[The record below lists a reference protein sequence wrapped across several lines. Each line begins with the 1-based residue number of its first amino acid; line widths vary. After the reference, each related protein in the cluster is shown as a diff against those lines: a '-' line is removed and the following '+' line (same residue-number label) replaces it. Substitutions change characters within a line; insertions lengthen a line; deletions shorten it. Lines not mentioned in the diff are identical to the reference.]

1 MVVGLLSFIHAS
13 LPRRKHESPPNN
25 TIASQRIHLVV
36 EMLRWGVLGTSFI
49 SHTVAASIQGS
60 ENSTITAV
68 SGRDAA
74 RLAAFS
80 DKFSIPKRYTS
91 IEELLDDPEVDVVY
105 IGLPSHLHAQA
116 SIAAANRGKAIL
128 SEKSLTTTMKDAR
141 ALIDA
146 VRSHN
151 VFFLEGLMYLSH
163 PLMSKVAE
171 IIGSNVLGH
180 VRSVSGYYAANI
192 WQKANPRGMG
202 TIYNL
207 GCYPVSLMYWVMQT
221 AYGGGAMESRQLSGL
236 GNLSDDGTHVRDA
249 SLNIRFGNGVLGT
262 IQSTDS
268 FGNDFAFSIRGDKAV
283 LRFKT
288 NPWLP
293 PAGDSV
299 MEIRTYAGGKVEDVV
314 VSTEHDAFG
323 FQVRR
328 VEECLAAG
336 NKEAPR
342 PSPTWKD
349 SLEIMALLTEWEDVI
364 GKSLKS

>member
-1 MVVGLLSFIHAS
+1 
-13 LPRRKHESPPNN
+13 
-25 TIASQRIHLVV
+25 
-36 EMLRWGVLGTSFI
+36 MLRWGVLGTSFI

-68 SGRDAA
+68 FGRNAA
-74 RLAAFS
+74 RLAAFA
-80 DKFSIPKRYTS
+80 DKFSIPKTYAT
-91 IEELLDDPEVDVVY
+91 IDELLDDAEVDVVY

-116 SIAAANRGKAIL
+116 AIAAAKKGKAVL
-128 SEKSLTTTMKDAR
+128 SEKSLTTTMKDAHE
-141 ALIDA
+141 LIDA

-151 VFFLEGLMYLSH
+151 IFFLEGLMYLSH
-163 PLMSKVAE
+163 PLMDKAAE
-171 IIGSNVLGH
+171 IIRSDALGP

-192 WQKANPRGMG
+192 WKKANPLGMG

-207 GCYPVSLMYWVMQT
+207 GCYPVSLMHWVMQA
-221 AYGGGAMESRQLSGL
+221 AYGREAIETRQISGL
-236 GNLSDDGTHVRDA
+236 GNLSDDKSHVRDA
-249 SLNIRFGNGVLGT
+249 ALNIRFGNGVLGT

-268 FGNDFAFSIRGDKAV
+268 FGNDFSFAIRGEKAV

-314 VSTEHDAFG
+314 VSAEHDAFG
-323 FQVRR
+323 CQVRR

-336 NKEAPR
+336 SNEAPR

-349 SLEIMALLTEWEDVI
+349 SLEIMALLTEWEDAI
-364 GKSLKS
+364 FKSASQQ